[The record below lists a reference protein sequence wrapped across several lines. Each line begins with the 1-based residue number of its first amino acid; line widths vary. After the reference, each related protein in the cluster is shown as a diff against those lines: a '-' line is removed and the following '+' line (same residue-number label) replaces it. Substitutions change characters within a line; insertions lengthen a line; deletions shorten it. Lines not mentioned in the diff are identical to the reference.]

1 MAVSEYFTDEE
12 LETQLRMHF
21 DYDKMWTINFRN
33 FFNNI
38 IDNGSY
44 LYLKIYDREFHIDP
58 LTGVVTEVSGE
69 VGSDE

>member
-1 MAVSEYFTDEE
+1 MAVSEYFTDDE
-12 LETQLRMHF
+12 LETQLRMQF

-44 LYLKIYDREFHIDP
+44 LYLKIYDREFNIDP
-58 LTGVVTEVSGE
+58 LTGVVTEVSTKGDI
-69 VGSDE
+69 DE